1 MSLDTGRV
9 KTMFSI
15 RLKGFSYTN
24 ANERHGVLRDSFYSV
39 VPDSLGAI
47 TNIRFVL
54 YALA

>member
-1 MSLDTGRV
+1 MSLNTGRV
-9 KTMFSI
+9 KMMFSI

-39 VPDSLGAI
+39 VPDSPGAI
-47 TNIRFVL
+47 TNIRLVL

>member
-1 MSLDTGRV
+1 MSLNTDRV
-9 KTMFSI
+9 KMMFSI

-39 VPDSLGAI
+39 VPDSPGAI
-47 TNIRFVL
+47 TNIRLVL